1 MEDKFGNLKRILHV
15 IENRLSV
22 LIREHEGDSQ
32 RKLRSLNLQVKLAQ
46 IELDDTR
53 LDKIEKELRE
63 PLSVA

>member
-1 MEDKFGNLKRILHV
+1 MEDKFGNLKRILDV

-32 RKLRSLNLQVKLAQ
+32 RKLRSLNLQVELAQ